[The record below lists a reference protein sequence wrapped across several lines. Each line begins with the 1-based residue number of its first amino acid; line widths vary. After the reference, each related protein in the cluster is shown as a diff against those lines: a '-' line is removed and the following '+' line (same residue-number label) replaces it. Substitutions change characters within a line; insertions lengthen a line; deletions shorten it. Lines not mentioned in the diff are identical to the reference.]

1 MIDYVEKGR
10 DHKGNTYKL
19 EEVIK
24 KDYYMLFL
32 IIWYYMFVEYFLQD
46 EVVNENET
54 ILFNKK

>member
-1 MIDYVEKGR
+1 
-10 DHKGNTYKL
+10 
-19 EEVIK
+19 
-24 KDYYMLFL
+24 MLFL